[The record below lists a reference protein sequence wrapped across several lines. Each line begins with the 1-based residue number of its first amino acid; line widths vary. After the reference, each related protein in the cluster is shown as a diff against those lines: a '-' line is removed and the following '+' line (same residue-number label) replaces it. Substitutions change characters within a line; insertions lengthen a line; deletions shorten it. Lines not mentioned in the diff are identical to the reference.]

1 MNNWKLLLLS
11 VPLAVACG
19 DKSIDDTTE
28 PSTEASSE
36 PSGEDTSVE
45 EAVPLVPAAIGFEY
59 SGLWDAGANDGDG
72 GLSAY
77 LFPDL
82 NNTNEGAPLILS
94 DGVTVTITSA
104 AYFSSDLT
112 DEEKELEQCTVF
124 AWFDSTPANLLVDD
138 YDWEN
143 YAAGLETYTAETWQ
157 SFEGILV
164 FNLDSASDRCAELD
178 EGYSLDTFDG
188 MHFGLSF
195 GGLSDHMTAELESSD
210 WWADDAEAQN
220 SYFTQYI
227 SINHPNED
235 GGYKFIGYDWTSSI
249 FVAADS
255 EECAELEGTDADG
268 NPVSEE
274 YCGLVET
281 EEVDGGAS
289 YVFGD
294 VYDVVNPQYG
304 YVQGSAWWYEDF
316 PNLDLDIMKDF
327 NR

>member
-1 MNNWKLLLLS
+1 
-11 VPLAVACG
+11 
-19 DKSIDDTTE
+19 
-28 PSTEASSE
+28 
-36 PSGEDTSVE
+36 
-45 EAVPLVPAAIGFEY
+45 
-59 SGLWDAGANDGDG
+59 
-72 GLSAY
+72 
-77 LFPDL
+77 
-82 NNTNEGAPLILS
+82 
-94 DGVTVTITSA
+94 
-104 AYFSSDLT
+104 
-112 DEEKELEQCTVF
+112 
-124 AWFDSTPANLLVDD
+124 
-138 YDWEN
+138 
-143 YAAGLETYTAETWQ
+143 
-157 SFEGILV
+157 
-164 FNLDSASDRCAELD
+164 
-178 EGYSLDTFDG
+178 
-188 MHFGLSF
+188 
-195 GGLSDHMTAELESSD
+195 MTAEFEGSD
-210 WWADDAEAQN
+210 WWADDAEAQQ

-255 EECAELEGTDADG
+255 EECAELESTDPDG

-281 EEVDGGAS
+281 EEVDGGTN